1 MGKRLIVVFQP
12 HRYTR
17 TQGLFHEFTR
27 SFYQSDILIVLPIYA
42 ASEKEIKGVDAQGL
56 CEGIRKHGHKEV
68 AYAPDFNQALSMITH
83 KAKKGDVVLTLGAGD
98 IYTLGEKL
106 LEIL

>member
-1 MGKRLIVVFQP
+1 VFQP

-42 ASEKEIKGVDAQGL
+42 ASEQEIKGVNSQKL
-56 CEGIRKHGHKEV
+56 CKGIQEHGHGDV
-68 AYAPDFNQALSMITH
+68 SCAPDFTQALSIITH
-83 KAKKGDVVLTLGAGD
+83 KVKKNDIVLTLGAGD
-98 IYTLGEKL
+98 IYTLGENL
-106 LEIL
+106 VEIL